1 MAAKRKKEA
10 GETKKIGAVLVV
22 GGGIG
27 GVQASLDLA
36 NAGFK
41 VYLVESSP
49 AIGGRM
55 AQLDKTFPTN
65 DCSMCILSPKLV
77 ECGRHPDIE
86 LLTYSE
92 LLALDG
98 TPGHFRARVLKH
110 PRYINE
116 ELCTGCGTCQEK
128 CPSKTQSEFDEG
140 LGVRKAIY
148 VPYPQAI
155 PKTPVID
162 TEICTYF
169 LKGKC
174 RVCEKVCPAKAVDFE
189 QQAQELEIEIG
200 AVLLA
205 VGYEVFDPL
214 QKGELGYGRYA
225 NVVSSMEFERIL
237 SASGPYGGEIR
248 RPSDSEH
255 PTKIAWIQ
263 CVGSRDSSLGRD
275 YCSSVCCMYAT
286 KEAIIAKEHLN
297 DIEPTIFYIDIRA
310 FGKGFDSYY
319 ERAKGEQ
326 GVRYIRSMVSQVRE
340 DPATKNL
347 LITYVDEAGGLQH
360 EEFDLVVLSAGLS
373 PSPTAWKLAKR
384 LGVALEPHGF
394 CATAAFAPLA
404 TSREGVYVCGVFQ
417 SPQDIP
423 ETVAQASGAASA
435 ATAAI
440 SSARGELLKQQEYP
454 PERDVGAEEPR
465 IGVFVCHCGINIA
478 GVVDVEAVREYA
490 RTLPHVVYAADNLFT
505 CSQDT
510 QERIR
515 EVIHTERLNRVVV
528 TACSPRTH
536 EPLFQQTLRE
546 SGLNPYLFEMA
557 NIRDQCS
564 WVHMQ
569 DKEGA
574 THKAKDLLRMA
585 VANAALLAP
594 LERQHIPIHKRAL
607 VVGGGL
613 AGMTAALGFAEQGF
627 EVSLV
632 EREAELG
639 GNMRHIHYTLS
650 GQDPQAFLQELID
663 KVKGHHSIQ
672 VITNAEVV
680 DHEGIQGNFSTG
692 LMIAPAMTYRKIE
705 HGVAVLATGGEEYKP
720 QEYLYG
726 EHPSVLTQLE
736 LEERIATG
744 ELDPKTLGRIVMIQC
759 VGSRTEER
767 PSCSRICC
775 SVAIKNA
782 LKLKELAPDLDIHI
796 LYRDVRTYGL
806 LEQYYTRAREK
817 GVVFTRYVPE
827 RAPTV
832 QDGHGDAGKVSIRV
846 WDDALRRPLV
856 IEADLLVL
864 SAAIIPGENEE
875 LAAMFK
881 VQRTLEGAYLE
892 AHMKLRPVDFSRE
905 GLYMCGLA
913 HAPKLMDETISQA
926 QAAVARAATLL
937 AKDEIEVGGVI
948 ARVDPELCAA
958 CLICVRACPY
968 AVPLIGED
976 GYSVIDP
983 AKCQGCGTCAAE
995 CPQRAIQLQ
1004 HYRDEQLIAKVT
1016 ALAREEADA
1025 I

>member
-1 MAAKRKKEA
+1 M
-10 GETKKIGAVLVV
+10 V

-27 GVQASLDLA
+27 GIQASLDLA

-41 VYLVESSP
+41 VYLVEASP

-92 LLALDG
+92 LLGLDG
-98 TPGHFRARVLKH
+98 APGNFRARVLKH

-128 CPSKTQSEFDEG
+128 CPSKAQSEFDEG
-140 LGVRKAIY
+140 LGQRKAIY

-189 QQAQELEIEIG
+189 QQAREVEIEVG
-200 AVLLA
+200 AVILA
-205 VGYEVFDPL
+205 VGNEVFDAHL
-214 QKGELGYGRYA
+214 KGEYGYGRYA
-225 NVVSSMEFERIL
+225 NVVSSIEFERIL
-237 SASGPYGGEIR
+237 SATGPYGGEIQ
-248 RPSDSEH
+248 RPSDNGH
-255 PTKIAWIQ
+255 PRRIAWIQ
-263 CVGSRDSSLGRD
+263 CVGSRDTSLGLD

-286 KEAIIAKEHLN
+286 KEALIAKEHL
-297 DIEPTIFYIDIRA
+297 DLIEPTIFYIDIRA

-319 ERAKGEQ
+319 ERAKGEG
-326 GVRYIRSMVSQVRE
+326 GVRYIRSMVSQVHE
-340 DPATKNL
+340 DPESKNL
-347 LITYVDEAGGLQH
+347 WITYVDETGVLQH
-360 EEFDLVVLSAGLS
+360 EEFHLVVLSVGLC
-373 PSPTAWKLAKR
+373 PSRSSRGLATR
-384 LGVALEPHGF
+384 LGIELEPHGF
-394 CATAAFAPLA
+394 CATSAFAPLA
-404 TSREGVYVCGVFQ
+404 TSREGVYVCGAFQ

-423 ETVAQASGAASA
+423 ETVAQASGAAAA
-435 ATAAI
+435 ATEAI
-440 SSARGELLKQQEYP
+440 SIVRGELLKRGEYP
-454 PERDVGAEEPR
+454 PERDVSQEEPR

-490 RTLPHVVYAADNLFT
+490 RTLPHVVYAEDNLFT

-510 QERIR
+510 QERIK
-515 EVIHTERLNRVVV
+515 EVIIKERLNRVVV

-536 EPLFQQTLRE
+536 EPLFQQTIRE
-546 SGLNPYLFEMA
+546 CGLNPYLFEMA

-574 THKAKDLLRMA
+574 TKKAKDLLRMA
-585 VANAALLAP
+585 AANAGLLESI
-594 LERQHIPIHKRAL
+594 ERKRIPIRKRAL
-607 VVGGGL
+607 VIGGGL

-639 GNMRHIHYTLS
+639 GAMRHISYCLS
-650 GQDPQAFLQELID
+650 GQDPRAFLQELID
-663 KVKGHHSIQ
+663 RVQAHPSLQ

-692 LMIAPAMTYRKIE
+692 LMIAPAMTYRKLE
-705 HGVAVLATGGEEYKP
+705 HGVTVLATGGEEYKP
-720 QEYLYG
+720 REYLYG
-726 EHPSVLTQLE
+726 EHPAVVTQLE
-736 LEERIATG
+736 LEEHIATG
-744 ELDPKTLGRIVMIQC
+744 ELDPKRLGRVVMIQC

-775 SVAIKNA
+775 AVAIKNA

-796 LYRDVRTYGL
+796 LYRDIRTYGL
-806 LEQYYTRAREK
+806 LEQHYTRAREQ
-817 GVVFTRYVPE
+817 GVSFTRYRPE

-832 QDGHGDAGKVSIRV
+832 QGGRGGTGKVSVKV
-846 WDDALRRPLV
+846 WDDALRRNLI

-881 VQRTLEGAYLE
+881 VQRNLEGFFLE
-892 AHMKLRPVDFSRE
+892 AHMKLRPVDFARE

-937 AKDEIEVGGVI
+937 SKDEIEVGGVI

-968 AVPLIGED
+968 TVPVIGED
-976 GYSVIDP
+976 GSSVIDP
-983 AKCQGCGTCAAE
+983 AKCQGCGNCAAE

-1004 HYRDEQLIAKVT
+1004 HYRDVQLIAKVT
-1016 ALAREEADA
+1016 ALAEERAHG

>member
-1 MAAKRKKEA
+1 MAAKRKKEIP
-10 GETKKIGAVLVV
+10 ETKKIGAVLVA

-86 LLTYSE
+86 LLTYSD
-92 LLALDG
+92 LVAVDG
-98 TPGHFRARVLKH
+98 APGNFRARVLKR

-140 LGVRKAIY
+140 LGERKAIY

-174 RVCEKVCPAKAVDFE
+174 RVCEKICPAKAVDFE
-189 QQAQELEIEIG
+189 QKAKEVEIEVG
-200 AVLLA
+200 AVILA
-205 VGYEVFDPL
+205 TGYEVFDARL
-214 QKGELGYGRYA
+214 KAEYGYGRYT
-225 NVVSSMEFERIL
+225 NVVSSIEFERIL
-237 SASGPYGGEIR
+237 SASGPYGGEIQ
-248 RPSDSEH
+248 RPSDNGH
-255 PTKIAWIQ
+255 PQKIAWIQ
-263 CVGSRDSSLGRD
+263 CVGSRDTSLGND

-286 KEAIIAKEHLN
+286 KEAIIAKEHM
-297 DIEPTIFYIDIRA
+297 DRIEPTIFYIDIRA

-319 ERAKGEQ
+319 ERARGEQ

-340 DPATKNL
+340 DPETNNL
-347 LITYVDEAGGLQH
+347 WITYVDEAGGLQH
-360 EEFDLVVLSAGLS
+360 EEFHLVVLSVGLCPA
-373 PSPTAWKLAKR
+373 PSSRGLAKR
-384 LGVALEPHGF
+384 LGIALEPHGF
-394 CATAAFAPLA
+394 CATTPFAPLA
-404 TSREGVYVCGVFQ
+404 TSRAGVYACGAFQ

-423 ETVAQASGAASA
+423 ETVAQASGAAAA
-435 ATAAI
+435 ATAGI
-440 SSARGELLKQQEYP
+440 SAARGELLKQQEYP

-478 GVVDVEAVREYA
+478 GVVDVVAVREYA

-515 EVIHTERLNRVVV
+515 EVIHQERLNRVVV

-564 WVHMQ
+564 WVHMR

-574 THKAKDLLRMA
+574 TQKAKDLLRMA
-585 VANAALLAP
+585 VANAGLLES
-594 LERQHIPIHKRAL
+594 LERQHIPIRKRAL
-607 VVGGGL
+607 VIGGGL

-627 EVSLV
+627 EVTLV

-639 GNMRHIHYTLS
+639 GIMRHIHYTLS
-650 GQDPQAFLQELID
+650 GQDPQAFLQELIG
-663 KVKGHHSIQ
+663 KVMAHPSLQ

-692 LMIAPAMTYRKIE
+692 VMIAPAMTYRKLE
-705 HGVAVLATGGEEYKP
+705 HGVTVLATGGEEYKP

-726 EHPSVLTQLE
+726 EHPSCITQLE
-736 LEERIATG
+736 LEEQIATG
-744 ELDPKTLGRIVMIQC
+744 ELDPKKLGRVVMIQC

-775 SVAIKNA
+775 AVAIKNA

-796 LYRDVRTYGL
+796 LYRDIRTYGL
-806 LEQYYTRAREK
+806 LEQYYTRAREQ
-817 GVVFTRYVPE
+817 GVAFTRYIPE

-832 QDGHGDAGKVSIRV
+832 QDGQGGAGKVSIRV
-846 WDDALRRPLV
+846 WDDAFRANLV

-864 SAAIIPGENEE
+864 SAAVIPGENEE
-875 LAAMFK
+875 FAALFK

-892 AHMKLRPVDFSRE
+892 AHIKLRPVDFARE

-913 HAPKLMDETISQA
+913 HAPKLMDESISQA

-937 AKDEIEVGGVI
+937 SKDEIEVGGVI

-968 AVPLIGED
+968 TVPVIGED

-983 AKCQGCGTCAAE
+983 AKCQGCGNCAAE

-1004 HYRDEQLIAKVT
+1004 HYRDEQLIAKVI
-1016 ALAREEADA
+1016 ALAEEHTHGV
-1025 I
+1025 

>member
-1 MAAKRKKEA
+1 MAGKRKRA
-10 GETKKIGAVLVV
+10 ASGGKKTGAVLVV

-41 VYLVESSP
+41 VYLVEASP

-98 TPGHFRARVLKH
+98 APGNFQARVLKH

-140 LGVRKAIY
+140 LGQRKAIY

-162 TEICTYF
+162 REICTYF

-174 RVCEKVCPAKAVDFE
+174 RVCEKLCPAKAIVFE
-189 QQAQELEIEIG
+189 QQAQELEIEVG

-205 VGYEVFDPL
+205 VGYEVFDARL
-214 QKGELGYGRYA
+214 KGEYGYGRYA
-225 NVVSSMEFERIL
+225 NVVTSIEFERIL
-237 SASGPYGGEIR
+237 SASGPYGGEIQ
-248 RPSDSEH
+248 RPSDHEH
-255 PTKIAWIQ
+255 PRKIAWIQ
-263 CVGSRDSSLGRD
+263 CVGSRDTCLGND
-275 YCSSVCCMYAT
+275 YCSSICCMYAT
-286 KEAIIAKEHLN
+286 KEAVIAKEHLAF
-297 DIEPTIFYIDIRA
+297 IEPTIFYIDIRA

-319 ERAKGEQ
+319 ERAKNEQ
-326 GVRYIRSMVSQVRE
+326 GVRYIRSMVAQVQE
-340 DPATKNL
+340 DPASKNL
-347 LITYVDEAGGLQH
+347 WITYVDEAGVRQR
-360 EEFDLVVLSAGLS
+360 EEFHLVVLSVGLR
-373 PSPTAWKLAKR
+373 PSQSSRQLAKR
-384 LGVALEPHGF
+384 LGIALEPHGF
-394 CATAAFAPLA
+394 CATTTFAPLA
-404 TSREGVYVCGVFQ
+404 TSRQGVYVCGAFQ

-423 ETVAQASGAASA
+423 ETVAQASGAAAA
-435 ATAAI
+435 ATTAI
-440 SSARGELLKQQEYP
+440 ASARGELLRRQEYP
-454 PERDVGAEEPR
+454 PERDVGSEEPR

-478 GVVDVEAVREYA
+478 GVVDVAAVREYA

-510 QERIR
+510 QERMR
-515 EVIHTERLNRVVV
+515 EVIHKEQLNRVVV

-574 THKAKDLLRMA
+574 TQKAKDLLRMA
-585 VANAALLAP
+585 VANATLLAS
-594 LERQHIPIHKRAL
+594 LERQRIPIRKRAL
-607 VVGGGL
+607 VIGGGL
-613 AGMTAALGFAEQGF
+613 AGMTAALGLAEQGF
-627 EVSLV
+627 EVTLV

-639 GNMRHIHYTLS
+639 GNMRHLHYTLS
-650 GQDPQAFLQELID
+650 GADPQALLRELIA
-663 KVKGHHSIQ
+663 KVMAHPSLQ

-692 LMIAPAMTYRKIE
+692 VMIAPAMTYRKLE
-705 HGVAVLATGGEEYKP
+705 HGVAVLATGGAEYKP
-720 QEYLYG
+720 REYLYG
-726 EHPSVLTQLE
+726 EHPRVLTQQE

-744 ELDPKTLGRIVMIQC
+744 ELDPQGLRRVVMIQC
-759 VGSRTEER
+759 VGSRNEER

-775 SVAIKNA
+775 AVAIKNA
-782 LKLKELAPDLDIHI
+782 LKLKELAPDIDIHI

-806 LEQYYTRAREK
+806 LEQYYTEARFK
-817 GVVFTRYVPE
+817 GVSFTRYRPE
-827 RAPTV
+827 RRPAV
-832 QDGHGDAGKVSIRV
+832 QGGDDQVEITV
-846 WDDALRRPLV
+846 WDDALRTDIV

-864 SAAIIPGENEE
+864 SAAIIPGENGEI
-875 LAAMFK
+875 AAMFK

-892 AHMKLRPVDFSRE
+892 AHMKLRPVDFARE
-905 GLYMCGLA
+905 GLFMCGLA
-913 HAPKLMDETISQA
+913 HAPKLMGETISQA
-926 QAAVARAATLL
+926 QAAVARAVTLL

-968 AVPLIGED
+968 TVPLIGED

-983 AKCQGCGTCAAE
+983 AKCHGCGTCAAE

-1004 HYRDEQLIAKVT
+1004 HYRDAQIVAKVT
-1016 ALAREEADA
+1016 ALAQEQTHA

>member
-1 MAAKRKKEA
+1 MAGKKKRAAGGAKKV
-10 GETKKIGAVLVV
+10 GAVLVV

-41 VYLVESSP
+41 VYLVEASP

-92 LLALDG
+92 LLALHG
-98 TPGHFRARVLKH
+98 APGNFQARVLKH

-128 CPSKTQSEFDEG
+128 CPTKAQSEFDEG
-140 LGVRKAIY
+140 LGERKAIY

-162 TEICTYF
+162 KEICTYF

-174 RVCEKVCPAKAVDFE
+174 RVCEKVCPAKAVAFE
-189 QQAQELEIEIG
+189 QKAKELEIEVG
-200 AVLLA
+200 AVVLA
-205 VGYEVFDPL
+205 VGYEVFDAR
-214 QKGELGYGRYA
+214 QKGEYGYGRYA
-225 NVVSSMEFERIL
+225 NCVSSIEFERIL
-237 SASGPYGGEIR
+237 SASGPYGGEIK
-248 RPSDSEH
+248 RPSDNEH
-255 PTKIAWIQ
+255 PHKIAWIQ
-263 CVGSRDSSLGRD
+263 CVGSRDTSLGRD

-286 KEAIIAKEHLN
+286 KEAIIAKEHL
-297 DIEPTIFYIDIRA
+297 DVIEPTIFYIDIRA

-326 GVRYIRSMVSQVRE
+326 GIRYIRSMVAQVRE
-340 DPATKNL
+340 DPETKNL
-347 LITYVDEAGGLQH
+347 WITYVDEAGQLQH
-360 EEFDLVVLSAGLS
+360 EEFHLVVLSVGLCPS
-373 PSPTAWKLAKR
+373 PSSRALAKR

-394 CATAAFAPLA
+394 CATTTFAPLE
-404 TSREGVYVCGVFQ
+404 TSRAGVYVCGVFQ

-423 ETVAQASGAASA
+423 ETVAQASGAAAA

-440 SSARGELLKQQEYP
+440 ASARGELLRQQEFP
-454 PERDVGAEEPR
+454 PERDCAAEDPR
-465 IGVFVCHCGINIA
+465 IGVFVCHCGTNIA
-478 GVVDVEAVREYA
+478 GVVDVDGVREYA
-490 RTLPHVVYAADNLFT
+490 RTLPHVVYAEDNLFT

-510 QERIR
+510 QERIK
-515 EVIHTERLNRVVV
+515 EAIVEERLNRVVV

-574 THKAKDLLRMA
+574 TRKAKDLLRMA
-585 VANAALLAP
+585 AANAALLAA
-594 LERQHIPIHKRAL
+594 LERQRIPIRKRAL
-607 VVGGGL
+607 VIGGGL

-639 GNMRHIHYTLS
+639 GNMRHIHYCLS
-650 GQDPQAFLQELID
+650 GQDPQAFLQELIG
-663 KVKGHHSIQ
+663 KVMAHPSIQ

-692 LMIAPAMTYRKIE
+692 VMIAPAMTYRRLE

-720 QEYLYG
+720 TEYLYG
-726 EHPSVLTQLE
+726 QHPRCITQME
-736 LEERIATG
+736 LEGRIATG
-744 ELDPKTLGRIVMIQC
+744 ELDPKRLGRVVMIQC
-759 VGSRTEER
+759 VGARTEER

-775 SVAIKNA
+775 AVAIKNA
-782 LKLKELAPDLDIHI
+782 LKLKELAPDLDIHV

-806 LEQYYTRAREK
+806 LEQHYTRAREQ
-817 GVVFTRYVPE
+817 GVIFTRYLPE
-827 RAPTV
+827 RRPEV
-832 QDGHGDAGKVSIRV
+832 QGADERVRVKV
-846 WDDALRRPLV
+846 WDETLRGNLI

-892 AHMKLRPVDFSRE
+892 AHMKLRPVDFARE

-937 AKDEIEVGGVI
+937 AKDEIEVGGVV

-968 AVPLIGED
+968 AVPVINQD

-983 AKCQGCGTCAAE
+983 AKCQGCGNCAAE

-1004 HYRDEQLIAKVT
+1004 HYRDVQLIAKVT
-1016 ALAREEADA
+1016 ALAQEQTNA

>member
-1 MAAKRKKEA
+1 MAAKRKKET

-41 VYLVESSP
+41 VYLIEESP

-98 TPGHFRARVLKH
+98 VEGNFRARVLKH

-116 ELCTGCGTCQEK
+116 DLCTGCGTCQEK
-128 CPSKTQSEFDEG
+128 CPSKTESEFDEG
-140 LGVRKAIY
+140 LGQRKAIY

-162 TEICTYF
+162 PQICTYF

-174 RVCEKVCPAKAVDFE
+174 RVCEKVCPAQAVAFE
-189 QQAQELEIEIG
+189 QQAHEVEIEVGGVII
-200 AVLLA
+200 AA
-205 VGYEVFDPL
+205 GYEVFDARL
-214 QKGELGYGRYA
+214 KAEYGYGRYA
-225 NVVSSMEFERIL
+225 NVVSSIEFERIL
-237 SASGPYGGEIR
+237 SASGPYGGEIQ
-248 RPSDSEH
+248 RPSDHEH
-255 PTKIAWIQ
+255 PHKIAWIQ
-263 CVGSRDSSLGRD
+263 CVGSRDTTVGND

-286 KEAIIAKEHLN
+286 KEAIIAKEHL
-297 DIEPTIFYIDIRA
+297 DSIEPTIFYIDVRA

-319 ERAKGEQ
+319 ERAKEEG
-326 GVRYIRSMVSQVRE
+326 GVRYVRSMVSQVRE
-340 DPATKNL
+340 DPETSNL
-347 LITYVDEAGGLQH
+347 WITYVDEAGELQH
-360 EEFDLVVLSAGLS
+360 EEFHLVVLSVGLRPA
-373 PSPTAWKLAKR
+373 PSSRQLAKR
-384 LGVALEPHGF
+384 LGIQLEPHGF
-394 CATAAFAPLA
+394 CATTDFAPVA
-404 TSREGVYVCGVFQ
+404 TSRAGVYACGAFQ

-435 ATAAI
+435 ATASI
-440 SSARGELLKQQEYP
+440 SAARGELLKPQEYP
-454 PERDVGAEEPR
+454 PERDIASEEPR

-478 GVVDVEAVREYA
+478 GVVDVAAVREYA

-515 EVIHTERLNRVVV
+515 EVIQQERLNRVVV
-528 TACSPRTH
+528 TACSPQTH

-574 THKAKDLLRMA
+574 TQKAKELLRMA
-585 VANAALLAP
+585 VANARLLEP
-594 LERQHIPIHKRAL
+594 LERQRIPVRKRAL
-607 VVGGGL
+607 VIGGGL

-627 EVSLV
+627 EVTLV

-639 GNMRHIHYTLS
+639 GNMRHISYTLS
-650 GQDPQAFLQELID
+650 GEDPQAFLQELIA
-663 KVKGHHSIQ
+663 KVMAHPSLQ

-680 DHEGIQGNFSTG
+680 DHEGVQGNFSTG
-692 LMIAPAMTYRKIE
+692 IMIAPAMTYRKLE
-705 HGVAVLATGGEEYKP
+705 HGVTVLATGGEEYKP

-726 EHPSVLTQLE
+726 EHPSVITQQE

-744 ELDPKTLGRIVMIQC
+744 ELDPHKLGRVVMIQC

-775 SVAIKNA
+775 AVAIKNA
-782 LKLKELAPDLDIHI
+782 LKLKELAPDLEVHI
-796 LYRDVRTYGL
+796 LYRDIRTYGL
-806 LEQYYTRAREK
+806 LEQYYTQARGQ
-817 GVVFTRYVPE
+817 GVVFTRYRPE
-827 RAPTV
+827 RRPTV
-832 QDGHGDAGKVSIRV
+832 QGGKGKVSIQV
-846 WDDALRRPLV
+846 WDAAFKSNII

-864 SAAIIPGENEE
+864 SAAVIPGENEE

-913 HAPKLMDETISQA
+913 HAPKLIAETISQA
-926 QAAVARAATLL
+926 QAAVARATTLL
-937 AKDEIEVGGVI
+937 AKEEIEVGGVI

-968 AVPLIGED
+968 AVPFIGED

-1004 HYRDEQLIAKVT
+1004 HYRDVQLLAKVT
-1016 ALAREEADA
+1016 ALAEERAHG

>member
-1 MAAKRKKEA
+1 MAAKRKKKTA
-10 GETKKIGAVLVV
+10 ETKKIGAVLVV

-41 VYLVESSP
+41 VYLAESSP
-49 AIGGRM
+49 AIGGKM

-98 TPGHFRARVLKH
+98 APGNFRARVLKH

-189 QQAQELEIEIG
+189 QKAQEVELEVG

-205 VGYEVFDPL
+205 VGYDVFDPL
-214 QKGELGYGRYA
+214 QKGEYGYGRYA
-225 NVVSSMEFERIL
+225 NVVSSIEFERIL
-237 SASGPYGGEIR
+237 SASGPYGGEIQ
-248 RPSDSEH
+248 RPSDNEH
-255 PTKIAWIQ
+255 PHKIAWIQ
-263 CVGSRDSSLGRD
+263 CVGSRDSSIGRD

-286 KEAIIAKEHLN
+286 KEAIIAKEHM
-297 DIEPTIFYIDIRA
+297 DSIEPTIFYIDIRA

-319 ERAKGEQ
+319 ERAKAEG
-326 GVRYIRSMVSQVRE
+326 GVRYVRSMVSQVRE

-347 LITYVDEAGGLQH
+347 WITYVDEAGRLQR
-360 EEFDLVVLSAGLS
+360 EEFHLVVLSAGLS
-373 PSPTAWKLAKR
+373 PSPSARKLAKR
-384 LGVALEPHGF
+384 LGVALESHGF
-394 CATAAFAPLA
+394 CDTAAFTPLA

-423 ETVAQASGAASA
+423 ETVAQASGAA
-435 ATAAI
+435 ATATAPI
-440 SSARGELLKQQEYP
+440 STARGELLRKQEYP
-454 PERDVGAEEPR
+454 PERDVSTEEPR

-490 RTLPHVVYAADNLFT
+490 RTLPHVVYASDNLFT

-510 QERIR
+510 QERMK
-515 EVIHTERLNRVVV
+515 EVIQAERLNRVVV

-574 THKAKDLLRMA
+574 TNKAKDLLRMA
-585 VANAALLAP
+585 VANAALLEP
-594 LERQHIPIHKRAL
+594 LERQHIPIRKRAV

-627 EVSLV
+627 EVTLV

-639 GNMRHIHYTLS
+639 GNMRHIHYALT
-650 GQDPQAFLQELID
+650 GEDPQAYLQELID
-663 KVKGHHSIQ
+663 KVRAHPSLQ

-692 LMIAPAMTYRKIE
+692 VMIAPAMTYRKIE
-705 HGVAVLATGGEEYKP
+705 HGVTVLATGGEEYKP

-744 ELDPKTLGRIVMIQC
+744 ELDPKTLGRVVMIQC
-759 VGSRTEER
+759 VGSRNEER

-796 LYRDVRTYGL
+796 LYRDIRTYGL

-817 GVVFTRYVPE
+817 GVIFTRYVPE
-827 RAPTV
+827 RAPRV
-832 QDGHGDAGKVSIRV
+832 QGGKGKAGKVSIKV
-846 WDDALRRPLV
+846 WDDALRRNLV
-856 IEADLLVL
+856 IEADLVVL

-875 LAAMFK
+875 LAGMFK
-881 VQRTLEGAYLE
+881 VQRTLEGTYLE
-892 AHMKLRPVDFSRE
+892 AHMKLRPVDFFRE

-913 HAPKLMDETISQA
+913 HAPKLMDESISQA

-937 AKDEIEVGGVI
+937 SKDEIEVGGVI

-968 AVPLIGED
+968 TVPLIGED

-983 AKCQGCGTCAAE
+983 AKCQGCGNCAAE

-1004 HYRDEQLIAKVT
+1004 HYRDVQLIAKVT

-1025 I
+1025 V

>member
-1 MAAKRKKEA
+1 MAGKKKRAAGGAKKV
-10 GETKKIGAVLVV
+10 GAVLVV

-41 VYLVESSP
+41 VYLVEASP

-92 LLALDG
+92 LLGLDG
-98 TPGHFRARVLKH
+98 APGAFRARVLKH

-128 CPSKTQSEFDEG
+128 CPTKAQSEFDEG
-140 LGVRKAIY
+140 LGQRKAIY

-162 TEICTYF
+162 KEICTFF

-189 QQAQELEIEIG
+189 QQAREVEIEVG
-200 AVLLA
+200 AAVLA
-205 VGYEVFDPL
+205 VGYEVFDAR
-214 QKGELGYGRYA
+214 QKGEYGYGRHA
-225 NVVSSMEFERIL
+225 NVVSSLEFERIL
-237 SASGPYGGEIR
+237 SASGPYGGEIK
-248 RPSDSEH
+248 RPSDNEH
-255 PTKIAWIQ
+255 PKKIAWIQ
-263 CVGSRDSSLGRD
+263 CVGSRDASLGRD

-286 KEAIIAKEHLN
+286 KEAIIAKEHLAF
-297 DIEPTIFYIDIRA
+297 IEPTIFYIDIRA

-319 ERAKGEQ
+319 ERAKGE
-326 GVRYIRSMVSQVRE
+326 GGIRYIRSMVAQVQE
-340 DPATKNL
+340 DPETKNL
-347 LITYVDEAGGLQH
+347 WITYVDEAGQLQH
-360 EEFDLVVLSAGLS
+360 EEFHLVVLSVGLCPS
-373 PSPTAWKLAKR
+373 PSSRALAKR

-394 CATAAFAPLA
+394 CATTTFAPLE
-404 TSREGVYVCGVFQ
+404 TSRQGVYVCGVFQ

-423 ETVAQASGAASA
+423 ETVAQASGAAAA

-440 SSARGELLKQQEYP
+440 ASARGELLRRHEFP
-454 PERDVGAEEPR
+454 PERDVAAEEPR

-478 GVVDVEAVREYA
+478 GVVDVKGVREYA
-490 RTLPHVVYAADNLFT
+490 LTLPHVVYVDDNLFT

-510 QERIR
+510 QERIK
-515 EVIHTERLNRVVV
+515 EAIVKERLNRVVV

-574 THKAKDLLRMA
+574 TRKAKDLLRMA
-585 VANAALLAP
+585 VANAGLLES
-594 LERQHIPIHKRAL
+594 LERQHIPIRKRAL
-607 VVGGGL
+607 VIGGGL

-639 GNMRHIHYTLS
+639 GNMRHIHYALS
-650 GQDPQAFLQELID
+650 GTDPQAFLQGLIKQVMD
-663 KVKGHHSIQ
+663 NPSIQ

-692 LMIAPAMTYRKIE
+692 VMIAPAMTYRRLE

-726 EHPSVLTQLE
+726 QHPRCITQME

-744 ELDPKTLGRIVMIQC
+744 ELDPKKLGRVVMIQC
-759 VGSRTEER
+759 VGARTEER

-775 SVAIKNA
+775 AVAIKNA
-782 LKLKELAPDLDIHI
+782 LKLKGLAPDLDIHV
-796 LYRDVRTYGL
+796 LYRDIRTYGL
-806 LEQYYTRAREK
+806 LEQYYTRAREQ
-817 GVVFTRYVPE
+817 GVVFTRYLPE
-827 RAPTV
+827 RRPEV
-832 QDGHGDAGKVSIRV
+832 QGEDERVTIKV
-846 WDDALRRPLV
+846 WDDALRRNLI

-881 VQRTLEGAYLE
+881 VQRNLEGAYLE
-892 AHMKLRPVDFSRE
+892 AHMKLRPVDFARE

-926 QAAVARAATLL
+926 QAAVARAITLL
-937 AKDEIEVGGVI
+937 SKDEIEVGGVV

-968 AVPLIGED
+968 AVPVIHEE

-983 AKCQGCGTCAAE
+983 AKCQGCGNCAAE

-1016 ALAREEADA
+1016 ALAQEQPHA